1 MEGPLLDEEMRGEG
15 MAYMNNK
22 PKEMVSLDID
32 ELGVI
37 EWALEEGLKRLDE
50 KIDEGWEPCGE
61 KEVKRVLCKVLL
73 RVKETKRMVKKK
85 ALGTWLSEEDQHERK
100 DR

>member
-1 MEGPLLDEEMRGEG
+1 
-15 MAYMNNK
+15 MNNK
-22 PKEMVSLDID
+22 PKEMVTLDID

-85 ALGTWLSEEDQHERK
+85 AFGVRIEALRERRRRTAHE
-100 DR
+100 

>member
-1 MEGPLLDEEMRGEG
+1 
-15 MAYMNNK
+15 MNNK

-61 KEVKRVLCKVLL
+61 KTRGG
-73 RVKETKRMVKKK
+73 R
-85 ALGTWLSEEDQHERK
+85 A
-100 DR
+100 

>member
-1 MEGPLLDEEMRGEG
+1 MKRKTIDLNGGE
-15 MAYMNNK
+15 
-22 PKEMVSLDID
+22 
-32 ELGVI
+32 
-37 EWALEEGLKRLDE
+37 KRLDE

-85 ALGTWLSEEDQHERK
+85 GFRHLVIRGGPA
-100 DR
+100 

>member
-1 MEGPLLDEEMRGEG
+1 MEGPLLDEEMRG
-15 MAYMNNK
+15 
-22 PKEMVSLDID
+22 
-32 ELGVI
+32 
-37 EWALEEGLKRLDE
+37 
-50 KIDEGWEPCGE
+50 EGWEPCGE

-85 ALGTWLSEEDQHERK
+85 ALGAWLSEEDQHERK

>member
-1 MEGPLLDEEMRGEG
+1 MT
-15 MAYMNNK
+15 K
-22 PKEMVSLDID
+22 KELVN
-32 ELGVI
+32 V
-37 EWALEEGLKRLDE
+37 
-50 KIDEGWEPCGE
+50 GWEPCGE